1 MNRRLAGAALLAAAI
16 VALSGCA
23 STALNAQW
31 VNPQAGNKLPVK
43 SVMVMGINRDSTAR
57 RIYEDAMVAQLS
69 ARGIKAVQSYKSV
82 PEEGPAEQ
90 QKIQAAVAA
99 AGADSV
105 LISRTVSVTNEV
117 RVSPGY
123 VAGPPWGFGWPGF
136 YGYYH
141 SYWSAAYAF
150 PERLYRAERAGR
162 YSAVRRQGVC
172 AAVVGF
178 VDDDTTG
185 SMRRRFRTLR
195 RRSAQRWPRQGH
207 LVQYV
212 ATTLSSRISSASGR
226 LARSL
231 RHAGRPAISARR
243 TTVMRHRLARN
254 GPYFADV

>member
-1 MNRRLAGAALLAAAI
+1 MARGLAGAALLVAAI
-16 VALSGCA
+16 MTLSGCA
-23 STALNAQW
+23 STAVNAQW
-31 VNPQAGNKLPVK
+31 VNPQAGARLPVK

-57 RIYEDAMVAQLS
+57 RIYEDAMVSQLAS
-69 ARGIKAVQSYKSV
+69 RGVKAVQSDKSV

-150 PERLYRAERAGR
+150 PPSVYTVQNVLVDTRLFDAKEYVLLWSG
-162 YSAVRRQGVC
+162 SS
-172 AAVVGF
+172 
-178 VDDDTTG
+178 TTTPTG
-185 SMRRRFRTLR
+185 SMQKTIQDFAKT
-195 RRSAQRWPRQGH
+195 
-207 LVQYV
+207 
-212 ATTLSSRISSASGR
+212 
-226 LARSL
+226 
-231 RHAGRPAISARR
+231 ISA
-243 TTVMRHRLARN
+243 TLAT
-254 GPYFADV
+254 DKVI

>member
-1 MNRRLAGAALLAAAI
+1 MNKALAGVALVAVAI

-23 STALNAQW
+23 STEVNAQW
-31 VNPQAGNKLPVK
+31 VNPQAGNHLPVK

-57 RIYEDAMVAQLS
+57 RVYEDAMVAELS
-69 ARGIKAVQSYKSV
+69 ARGVKAVQSYKSV

-90 QKIQAAVAA
+90 QKIQAAVAS

-150 PERLYRAERAGR
+150 PPSVYTVQNVLVDTRLFDAKEYVLLWSG
-162 YSAVRRQGVC
+162 SSTTVP
-172 AAVVGF
+172 
-178 VDDDTTG
+178 TG
-185 SMRRRFRTLR
+185 SMQKTIQDFAKTITATL
-195 RRSAQRWPRQGH
+195 A
-207 LVQYV
+207 
-212 ATTLSSRISSASGR
+212 AAK
-226 LARSL
+226 
-231 RHAGRPAISARR
+231 AI
-243 TTVMRHRLARN
+243 
-254 GPYFADV
+254 